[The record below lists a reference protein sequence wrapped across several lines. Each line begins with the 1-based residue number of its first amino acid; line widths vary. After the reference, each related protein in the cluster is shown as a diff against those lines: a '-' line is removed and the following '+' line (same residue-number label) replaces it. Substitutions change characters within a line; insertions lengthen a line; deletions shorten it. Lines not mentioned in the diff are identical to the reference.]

1 MQTNDTMANQPVDT
15 DETST
20 LISSS
25 KVDGTAVYDP
35 TGDRIGSIDS
45 VMIEKRSGQVNY
57 AVLSFGGFL
66 GMGNS
71 YHPLPWKALKY
82 DTGLGGYV
90 VDVDRG
96 RLENSPSYGADES
109 PDWADRSYGRRIDD
123 YYGYGL

>member
-1 MQTNDTMANQPVDT
+1 MQTTGKTGNQPVDT

-20 LISSS
+20 MISSN

-35 TGDRIGSIDS
+35 SGDRIGSIDS
-45 VMIEKRSGQVNY
+45 VMIEKRTGQVNY

-66 GMGNS
+66 GMGS
-71 YHPLPWKALKY
+71 SHHPLPWKALKY

-90 VDVDRG
+90 VDVDRD
-96 RLENSPSYGADES
+96 RLEKAPSYGTDQE
-109 PDWADRSYGRRIDD
+109 PDWNDRSYGRRIDD